1 MYFKGTLSMNIPW
14 RKEKEKMEIAYACVE
29 HLQRCSVCDPAQKNG

>member
-14 RKEKEKMEIAYACVE
+14 REKEKEKMEIAYACVE
-29 HLQRCSVCDPAQKNG
+29 HLQRCSVCDPAQ